1 MSILF
6 RKSSGPRA
14 STAKRFVSIRVCAAA
29 ILLLAACDDA
39 ADLVLPSNNQSATV
53 SLRTQPSSSASNGQR
68 FDRQPIVQLRDSAGN
83 DVAMADVEVTAAIAS
98 GPGELVGSKQ
108 RNTDAD
114 GRATFTDLAISG
126 PAGTRTLVFTT
137 TDHGQVISNKIDIA
151 APASPNNI
159 APVAEFTVQC
169 TQLTCTFNSSG
180 SSDPD
185 GSIVSR
191 NWDFGDGA
199 TSDQANPSHTFGG
212 AGSYNVTLTV
222 MDNDGAAHSVT
233 HEAQPGGP
241 TASNRPP
248 VADYRWD
255 CVDLVCRF
263 TDASTDEDGSV
274 VGWRWDFGDGGS
286 STDKNPTHTFEA
298 GTYTVVLV
306 ATDNGGATD
315 DVSNSLTV
323 RAPAQVATTTTITS
337 DEPDPTVDGKVI
349 RVSVTVTSEAGT
361 PSGDIIITD
370 PQGGSCTARAPSGTC
385 TFTGVGVGKHT
396 LTATYQGNAS
406 FARSSDTEEH
416 TVKAAPQSDNQ
427 RPTADMTVVCDDP
440 TLTCVFSDK
449 SSDSD
454 GRIVRWFWEFGDG
467 TTFDGKVP
475 PPHQYASKTEY
486 FSYLT
491 VTDDAGATDSRT
503 YMIKLDD

>member
-1 MSILF
+1 
-6 RKSSGPRA
+6 
-14 STAKRFVSIRVCAAA
+14 
-29 ILLLAACDDA
+29 
-39 ADLVLPSNNQSATV
+39 
-53 SLRTQPSSSASNGQR
+53 
-68 FDRQPIVQLRDSAGN
+68 
-83 DVAMADVEVTAAIAS
+83 MADVEVTAAIAS

-137 TDHGQVISNKIDIA
+137 TDHGQVTSNEIDIA

-159 APVAEFTVQC
+159 APVAEFTLQC

-191 NWDFGDGA
+191 NWDFGDNA
-199 TSDQANPSHTFGG
+199 TSDEANPSHTFGG

-233 HEAQPGGP
+233 HEAQPGAP

-298 GTYTVVLV
+298 GTYTVALT

-315 DVSNSLTV
+315 DASNSLTV
-323 RAPAQVATTTTITS
+323 RAPAQAATTTTITS

-349 RVSVTVTSEAGT
+349 RVSVTVISEAGT
-361 PSGDIIITD
+361 PTGDIIITD

-416 TVKAAPQSDNQ
+416 TVKEAPQSDND
-427 RPTADMTVVCDDP
+427 RPKADMTVVCDDP

-467 TTFDGKVP
+467 ATFDGKVP